1 MPRTLPTV
9 ALLALAV
16 GAAPPLQAQTGLGVG
31 LRVAQPRGDFEERVD
46 GRGYGVVGVSAVT
59 GQSVWLTLT
68 TGWTRFRG
76 PEVEG
81 TDEAGE
87 AVVVREKID
96 SYELMLG
103 YGLSFGPIRVGV
115 RGGRFFGDGASWGYM
130 PVAGF
135 GFGPLIVEGEWD
147 PRGEVQWWGVSGS
160 LVR

>member
-1 MPRTLPTV
+1 MSRTLPTL

-16 GAAPPLQAQTGLGVG
+16 GAAAPLEAQTGLGVG
-31 LRVAQPRGDFEERVD
+31 LRVAQPLGDFEERVD
-46 GRGYGVVGVSAVT
+46 GRGFGVIGTSAVT

-81 TDEAGE
+81 TDEDGE
-87 AVVVREKID
+87 PVVVQEKLD

-130 PVAGF
+130 PVAGI
-135 GFGPLIVEGEWD
+135 GIGPLIVEGEWN
-147 PRGEVQWWGVSGS
+147 PRGDVQWWGVTGS